1 MSLNTVD
8 TVLETEKRTDEKVAA
23 AQETAHKRFNDGIK
37 EAQARADEIIAE
49 AKAEAD
55 KIVSAAKEDETKAF
69 ADADKVGTDEYNSI
83 KAKAEKFK
91 DEATDV
97 IFRALF

>member
-49 AKAEAD
+49 AKSEAD

-69 ADADKVGTDEYNSI
+69 ADADKVGMDEYNSI

-91 DEATDV
+91 DEATDL

>member
-49 AKAEAD
+49 AKA
-55 KIVSAAKEDETKAF
+55 
-69 ADADKVGTDEYNSI
+69 N
-83 KAKAEKFK
+83 AE
-91 DEATDV
+91 E
-97 IFRALF
+97 